1 MDKVRGRDA
10 LVGAW
15 RLISWENQ
23 AADGQ
28 VTYPMGS
35 DPNGYVIYAADGR
48 FSITI
53 SQRGRAEFA
62 AGDLLSGTTEEK
74 ARAMEGFVAY
84 AGRFSFHGDRVIH
97 QVELSCSPTGR
108 QRPATVGRTS
118 RGSAD
123 PQRQP
128 AAAGGQ
134 APSPP
139 PGLGAG
145 RLISEPRLTA
155 YVAGSTDRKVPPG
168 GQEPSLGHHSA
179 DSPQPTGRSVAWCS
193 APDWSTPTPG

>member
-15 RLISWENQ
+15 RLVSWENQ

-35 DPNGYVIYAADGR
+35 DPIGYVIYATDGR
-48 FSITI
+48 FSVTI
-53 SQRGRAEFA
+53 SRPGRARRRRPA
-62 AGDLLSGTTEEK
+62 QWDHRG
-74 ARAMEGFVAY
+74 EGP
-84 AGRFSFHGDRVIH
+84 GRGGLCRLRRPL
-97 QVELSCSPTGR
+97 QLPRRPRRPSCGAVVVSQLGR
-108 QRPATVGRTS
+108 QRPRAVGRTS

-134 APSPP
+134 APGPP

-155 YVAGSTDRKVPPG
+155 YLAGSTDRKVPPG
-168 GQEPSLGHHSA
+168 GQEPLWA
-179 DSPQPTGRSVAWCS
+179 TIRPTSPQPTGRSVAWCS
-193 APDWSTPTPG
+193 APDWSTPAPG